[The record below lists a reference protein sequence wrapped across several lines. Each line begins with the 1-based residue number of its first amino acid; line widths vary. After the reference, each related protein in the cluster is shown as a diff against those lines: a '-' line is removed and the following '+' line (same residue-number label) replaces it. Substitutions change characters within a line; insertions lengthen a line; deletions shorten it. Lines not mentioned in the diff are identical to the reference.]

1 MATYK
6 NSAAAQKRILNMNVR
21 REIILY
27 IRSHQNRADSRNTI
41 DHVASVLHTSKQ
53 RVSGNISAMNRCFH
67 GLGIVV
73 HKPHKKSDL
82 YLITSNNANSTNNA
96 SADDKTCKF

>member
-1 MATYK
+1 MRKTLSK
-6 NSAAAQKRILNMNVR
+6 AAQKKILNCNVR
-21 REIILY
+21 REIVLY
-27 IRSHQNRADSRNTI
+27 LKSHQSCADSRQAI
-41 DHVASVLHTSKQ
+41 SHVASALQTTKQ

-67 GLGIVV
+67 SLGIVV

-96 SADDKTCKF
+96 IVDDKTCKF